1 MGLFCALSLL
11 RFINKASIVY
21 NTNYPYATLI
31 KKWQGIDMTNK
42 IAQVNFRL
50 PQSLKDQLEEAAT
63 TNDRSTTSE
72 LINRLQA
79 SFDNEV
85 KYGDVRDAYS
95 KYNQARLSLIDAINR
110 DDLALRDS
118 ATLNTFN

>member
-1 MGLFCALSLL
+1 MS
-11 RFINKASIVY
+11 K
-21 NTNYPYATLI
+21 
-31 KKWQGIDMTNK
+31 K

-50 PQSLKDQLEEAAT
+50 PQSLKEQLEEAAT
-63 TNDRSTTSE
+63 TNDRSVTTE

-85 KYGDVRDAYS
+85 KHGDVRDAYS
-95 KYNQARLSLIDAINR
+95 EYNQARLALIDAINR

-118 ATLNTFN
+118 ATLNTFGQPSS

>member
-1 MGLFCALSLL
+1 MS
-11 RFINKASIVY
+11 K
-21 NTNYPYATLI
+21 
-31 KKWQGIDMTNK
+31 Q

-63 TNDRSTTSE
+63 INDRSTTNE
-72 LINRLQA
+72 IINRLQA

-85 KYGDVRDAYS
+85 KHGDVRDAYS
-95 KYNQARLSLIDAINR
+95 EYNQAKLALIDAINR

-118 ATLNTFN
+118 AILNTFNQTSIST

>member
-1 MGLFCALSLL
+1 MS
-11 RFINKASIVY
+11 K
-21 NTNYPYATLI
+21 
-31 KKWQGIDMTNK
+31 K

-63 TNDRSTTSE
+63 INERSTTNE
-72 LINRLQA
+72 IINRLQA

-85 KYGDVRDAYS
+85 EHGDIRDAYN
-95 KYNQARLSLIDAINR
+95 KYNQARLNLIDAINR

-118 ATLNTFN
+118 ATLNMFN

>member
-1 MGLFCALSLL
+1 MS
-11 RFINKASIVY
+11 K
-21 NTNYPYATLI
+21 
-31 KKWQGIDMTNK
+31 Q

-63 TNDRSTTSE
+63 INDRSTTSE

-85 KYGDVRDAYS
+85 KHGDVRDAYS
-95 KYNQARLSLIDAINR
+95 EYNQAKLNLIDAINR
-110 DDLALRDS
+110 DDLALRDKAS
-118 ATLNTFN
+118 LNMFGQP

>member
-1 MGLFCALSLL
+1 M
-11 RFINKASIVY
+11 RK
-21 NTNYPYATLI
+21 
-31 KKWQGIDMTNK
+31 K

-63 TNDRSTTSE
+63 INDRSTTNE
-72 LINRLQA
+72 IINRLQA

-85 KYGDVRDAYS
+85 EHGDIRDEYN
-95 KYNQARLSLIDAINR
+95 KYNQARLNLIDAINR

-118 ATLNTFN
+118 ATLNMFN

>member
-1 MGLFCALSLL
+1 MS
-11 RFINKASIVY
+11 K
-21 NTNYPYATLI
+21 
-31 KKWQGIDMTNK
+31 Q

-63 TNDRSTTSE
+63 INDRSTTNE
-72 LINRLQA
+72 IINRLQA

-85 KYGDVRDAYS
+85 KHGDVRDAYS
-95 KYNQARLSLIDAINR
+95 EYNQAKLALIDAINR

-118 ATLNTFN
+118 AILNTFN

>member
-1 MGLFCALSLL
+1 M
-11 RFINKASIVY
+11 RK
-21 NTNYPYATLI
+21 
-31 KKWQGIDMTNK
+31 K

-63 TNDRSTTSE
+63 INDRSTTNE
-72 LINRLQA
+72 IINRLQA

-85 KYGDVRDAYS
+85 EHGDIRDAYN
-95 KYNQARLSLIDAINR
+95 KYNQARLNLIDAINR

-118 ATLNTFN
+118 ATLNMFN

>member
-1 MGLFCALSLL
+1 MS
-11 RFINKASIVY
+11 K
-21 NTNYPYATLI
+21 
-31 KKWQGIDMTNK
+31 Q

-63 TNDRSTTSE
+63 TNDRSTTNE
-72 LINRLQA
+72 IINRLQA

-85 KYGDVRDAYS
+85 KHGDIRDAYS
-95 KYNQARLSLIDAINR
+95 EYSQARLALIDAINR

-118 ATLNTFN
+118 ALLNTFN

>member
-1 MGLFCALSLL
+1 MS
-11 RFINKASIVY
+11 K
-21 NTNYPYATLI
+21 
-31 KKWQGIDMTNK
+31 Q

-63 TNDRSTTSE
+63 TNDRSTTNE
-72 LINRLQA
+72 IINRLQA

-85 KYGDVRDAYS
+85 KHGDIRDAYS
-95 KYNQARLSLIDAINR
+95 EYNQARLALIDAINR

-118 ATLNTFN
+118 ALLNTFN

>member
-1 MGLFCALSLL
+1 MS
-11 RFINKASIVY
+11 K
-21 NTNYPYATLI
+21 
-31 KKWQGIDMTNK
+31 Q

-63 TNDRSTTSE
+63 INDRSTTNE
-72 LINRLQA
+72 IINRLQA

-85 KYGDVRDAYS
+85 KHGDVRDAYS
-95 KYNQARLSLIDAINR
+95 EYNQARLALIDAINR

-118 ATLNTFN
+118 ALLNTFGQPSS